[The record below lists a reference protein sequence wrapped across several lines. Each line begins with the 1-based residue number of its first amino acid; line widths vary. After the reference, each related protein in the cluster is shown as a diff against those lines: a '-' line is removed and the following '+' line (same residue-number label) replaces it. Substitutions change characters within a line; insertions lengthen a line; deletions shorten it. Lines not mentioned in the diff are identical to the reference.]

1 MGRGMFDFPFN
12 PKKCKIMKFANI
24 SKATRVP
31 ASLKFAALAAIL
43 LVPASAFAET
53 DPDRNVQSQTK
64 STVRPQPFNP
74 DAKKPLRNSISFKAF
89 YGLGLEPPIRNSSLS
104 EVNISG
110 LTFEYAR
117 SLSENLEFVVASNI
131 GYGSRDY
138 GRWEVFACSVSSL
151 CFTLRSVMN
160 QHPYFPSHGNSSHT
174 NKFLLFPTVL
184 PVFRQPR
191 TRPPADSAARRT
203 GEAGQRR
210 RVRRQGSIPASA
222 HGDGMCRGVRA
233 CVASRRQGAQPPVRC
248 RRSLRADP
256 KATG

>member
-1 MGRGMFDFPFN
+1 
-12 PKKCKIMKFANI
+12 MKFANI

-53 DPDRNVQSQTK
+53 DPDGNVQSQTK
-64 STVRPQPFNP
+64 STVRPKPFNP

-89 YGLGLEPPIRNSSLS
+89 YGLGLEPPIRNSSLP

-138 GRWEVFACSVSSL
+138 GRWEVFACSVEWELGMNFVAPLYTSAFYSPVSFFIGPRLGADFLAVKVDDDYSSNETKTEL
-151 CFTLRSVMN
+151 
-160 QHPYFPSHGNSSHT
+160 G
-174 NKFLLFPTVL
+174 LLFGADCGA
-184 PVFRQPR
+184 VFSFDKQ
-191 TRPPADSAARRT
+191 SAL
-203 GEAGQRR
+203 
-210 RVRRQGSIPASA
+210 VV
-222 HGDGMCRGVRA
+222 GV
-233 CVASRRQGAQPPVRC
+233 GY
-248 RRSLRADP
+248 RRSTSKPFQYMEDQSWLRFSV
-256 KATG
+256 GYRFSF